1 MASPY
6 NEIRL
11 EVSFLFEAIVFPSTP
26 RTAEWWK
33 CPHSLQLNS
42 NGASA
47 LNPLCRQC
55 QRSPLLLCSYR
66 YLYKSNCQFLLE
78 IFRYLFVFPNIHD
91 TRTSIFHSSLESQTW
106 THEKQYYGHCW
117 RQDWWTPGGVNTQVI
132 LRTLDHVPRFITCAL
147 GSVKLKI
154 I

>member
-1 MASPY
+1 MSPS
-6 NEIRL
+6 NIRNC
-11 EVSFLFEAIVFPSTP
+11 FPFP
-26 RTAEWWK
+26 PKAGEWWN
-33 CPHSLQLNS
+33 CPHALRLNS
-42 NGASA
+42 NDVSA
-47 LNPLCRQC
+47 LQPFSPQC
-55 QRSPLLLCSYR
+55 QQSPLLLWSYR
-66 YLYKSNCQFLLE
+66 YLYSRNCHFVLE
-78 IFRYLFVFPNIHD
+78 IFMYLFVYPNIQYT